1 MTIVFR
7 VCDPRAGGSIQTG
20 TPAVAAGSTLLC

>member
-7 VCDPRAGGSIQTG
+7 MRDPRAGVDPDRN
-20 TPAVAAGSTLLC
+20 PAVAAGSTLLC